1 MAEMNSSIAE
11 RCLSEGFAFVAT
23 TQVMGKIV
31 LRFCTINPRTTEED
45 IAKTLQRLDELA
57 KETQS

>member
-1 MAEMNSSIAE
+1 
-11 RCLSEGFAFVAT
+11 LSEGFAFVAT
-23 TQVMGKIV
+23 TQVMGKTA

>member
-11 RCLSEGFAFVAT
+11 RCLSEGFALAAT
-23 TQVMGKIV
+23 AQVMGKIA

-45 IAKTLQRLDELA
+45 IAKT
-57 KETQS
+57 